1 MSAPQNINKHSLNS
15 TDPIKVVNPTINSR
29 ITVKRCFDIGLIL
42 LFSPIIVP
50 IMLIT
55 AVIIR
60 LQSHGPIFFWQKR
73 VGYEGKVFNMVKF
86 RSMSTDSEKDGSQ
99 FAEDGDARITRF
111 GQFIRKMRI
120 DELPQLWNILR
131 GEMSLIG
138 PRPEQVTFVEEYKIT
153 IPNYM
158 DRHQVL
164 PGITGLAQ
172 IKQGYVDDTE
182 GTRTKLK
189 YDLFYIKNM
198 SFKLDMY
205 IVFQTIYTMATGFGA
220 R

>member
-1 MSAPQNINKHSLNS
+1 MSAPQNINRYALNS
-15 TDPIKVVNPTINSR
+15 TNPIKVVTPIDNSITI
-29 ITVKRCFDIGLIL
+29 KRWFDISLIL

-60 LQSHGPIFFWQKR
+60 LQSRGPIFFWQKR
-73 VGYEGKVFNMVKF
+73 VGYQGKVFNMVKF
-86 RSMSTDSEKDGSQ
+86 RSMNTDSEKNGSQ

-111 GQFIRKMRI
+111 GRFIRKMRI

-138 PRPEQVTFVEEYKIT
+138 PRPEQVIFVEEYKIT

-172 IKQGYVDDTE
+172 IKQGYVDDAE
-182 GTRTKLK
+182 GTQTKLK
-189 YDLFYIKNM
+189 YDLFYIKNI

>member
-1 MSAPQNINKHSLNS
+1 MSAPENINRHCLNS
-15 TDPIKVVNPTINSR
+15 TTPIKIVNPLSSYIA
-29 ITVKRCFDIGLIL
+29 IKRWFDIALIV
-42 LFSPIIVP
+42 LFSPVIVP
-50 IMLIT
+50 LMLIT
-55 AVIIR
+55 ALLIKY
-60 LQSHGPIFFWQKR
+60 QSKGPIFFWQKR
-73 VGYEGKVFNMVKF
+73 VGYQGKVFNMVKF
-86 RSMSTDSEKDGSQ
+86 RSMSTDSEKNGSQ

-111 GQFIRKMRI
+111 GRFIRKMRI
-120 DELPQLWNILR
+120 DELPQLWNVLR

-138 PRPEQVTFVEEYKIT
+138 PRPEQIVFVEEYKMT

-172 IKQGYVDDTE
+172 IKQGYVDDAE

-189 YDLFYIKNM
+189 YDLFYIKNI

>member
-1 MSAPQNINKHSLNS
+1 MSAPENINRYCLNS
-15 TDPIKVVNPTINSR
+15 TKPIKVVNPLSSYIA
-29 ITVKRCFDIGLIL
+29 IKRWFDIALIA
-42 LFSPIIVP
+42 LFSPVIIP
-50 IMLIT
+50 LMLIT
-55 AVIIR
+55 ALLIKY
-60 LQSHGPIFFWQKR
+60 QSKGPIFFWQKR
-73 VGYEGKVFNMVKF
+73 VGYQGKVFNMVKF
-86 RSMSTDSEKDGSQ
+86 RSMSTDSEKNGSQ

-111 GQFIRKMRI
+111 GRFIRKMRI

-138 PRPEQVTFVEEYKIT
+138 PRPEQIVFVEEYKMT

-172 IKQGYVDDTE
+172 IKQGYVDDAE

-189 YDLFYIKNM
+189 YDLFYIKNI
-198 SFKLDMY
+198 SFKLDMH

>member
-1 MSAPQNINKHSLNS
+1 MSAPENINRYCLNS
-15 TDPIKVVNPTINSR
+15 TKPIKVVNPLSSYIA
-29 ITVKRCFDIGLIL
+29 IKRWFDIALIA
-42 LFSPIIVP
+42 LFSPVIIP
-50 IMLIT
+50 LMLIT
-55 AVIIR
+55 ALLIKY
-60 LQSHGPIFFWQKR
+60 QSKGPIFFWQKR
-73 VGYEGKVFNMVKF
+73 VGYQGKVFNMVKF
-86 RSMSTDSEKDGSQ
+86 RSMSTDSEKNGSQ

-111 GQFIRKMRI
+111 GRFIRKMRI

-138 PRPEQVTFVEEYKIT
+138 PRPEQIVFVEEYKIT

-172 IKQGYVDDTE
+172 IKQGYVDDAE

-189 YDLFYIKNM
+189 YDLFYIKNI
-198 SFKLDMY
+198 SFKLDMH

>member
-1 MSAPQNINKHSLNS
+1 MSAPQNINRNNLDS
-15 TDPIKVVNPTINSR
+15 TTPIKVVNPISSR
-29 ITVKRCFDIGLIL
+29 IAIKYWFDISLIL
-42 LFSPIIVP
+42 LFSPVIAP
-50 IMLIT
+50 LMLIT
-55 AVIIR
+55 AVVIKF
-60 LQSHGPIFFWQKR
+60 QSNGPIFFWQRR
-73 VGYEGKVFNMVKF
+73 VGYQGKAFDMVKF
-86 RSMSTDSEKDGSQ
+86 RSMSTDSEESGSQ
-99 FAEDGDARITRF
+99 FAKDRDTRITRF
-111 GQFIRKMRI
+111 GHFIRKMRI

-138 PRPEQVTFVEEYKIT
+138 PRPEQVVFVEEFKVI

-172 IKQGYVDDTE
+172 IKQGYVDDVE

-189 YDLFYIKNM
+189 YDLFYIENL
-198 SFKLDMY
+198 SFKLDMH
-205 IVFQTIYTMATGFGA
+205 IVFQTLYTMATGFGA

>member
-1 MSAPQNINKHSLNS
+1 MSAPENINRYCLNS
-15 TDPIKVVNPTINSR
+15 TKPIKVVNPLSSYIA
-29 ITVKRCFDIGLIL
+29 IKRWFDIALIVL
-42 LFSPIIVP
+42 LSPVIAP
-50 IMLIT
+50 LMLIT
-55 AVIIR
+55 ALLIKY
-60 LQSHGPIFFWQKR
+60 QSKGPIFFWQKR
-73 VGYEGKVFNMVKF
+73 VGYQGKVFNMVKF
-86 RSMSTDSEKDGSQ
+86 RSMSTDSEKNGSQ

-111 GQFIRKMRI
+111 GRFIRKMRI

-138 PRPEQVTFVEEYKIT
+138 PRPEQIVFVEEYKMT

-172 IKQGYVDDTE
+172 IKQGYVDDAE

-189 YDLFYIKNM
+189 YDLFYIKNI
-198 SFKLDMY
+198 SFKLDMH

>member
-1 MSAPQNINKHSLNS
+1 MSAPQNINKYALNS
-15 TDPIKVVNPTINSR
+15 TAPIKVVNPINSS
-29 ITVKRCFDIGLIL
+29 ITVKRWFDIGLIL
-42 LFSPIIVP
+42 LFSPVIVP

-55 AVIIR
+55 AVIIS
-60 LQSHGPIFFWQKR
+60 LQSRGPIFFWQKR
-73 VGYEGKVFNMVKF
+73 VGYQGKVFNMVKF

-172 IKQGYVDDTE
+172 IKQGYVDDTK

-189 YDLFYIKNM
+189 YDLFYIKNI

>member
-1 MSAPQNINKHSLNS
+1 MSAPENINSQSLDVTTPLNVAP
-15 TDPIKVVNPTINSR
+15 PIFLGLVT
-29 ITVKRCFDIGLIL
+29 KRLFDIGLIVFL
-42 LFSPIIVP
+42 SPIIVP
-50 IMLIT
+50 LMLIT
-55 AVIIR
+55 AAIIKF
-60 LQSHGPIFFWQKR
+60 QSEGPIFFWQKR
-73 VGYEGKVFNMVKF
+73 VGYQGKIFNMVKF
-86 RSMSTDSEKDGSQ
+86 RSMSTDSEKNGSQ
-99 FAEDGDARITRF
+99 FAENGDARITRF

-120 DELPQLWNILR
+120 DELPQLWNVLR

-138 PRPEQVTFVEEYKIT
+138 PRPEQVVFVEEYKIT

-172 IKQGYVDDTE
+172 IKQGYVDDAD

-189 YDLFYIKNM
+189 YDLFYIDNL
-198 SFKLDMY
+198 SFKLDMH
-205 IVFQTIYTMATGFGA
+205 IVFQTLYTMATGFGA